1 MLMFIGYLFLRE
13 IMIKTTTT
21 HNKFTMSKVAMP
33 MTTRSAKP
41 ERAKE
46 DWHGYL
52 VEQRETLGVL

>member
-1 MLMFIGYLFLRE
+1 
-13 IMIKTTTT
+13 MIKITSK
-21 HNKFTMSKVAMP
+21 HHKLTMSKVAMP
-33 MTTRSAKP
+33 MTTQSAKP